1 MVVITDV
8 LAMVFMM
15 TALVLLACGVM
26 ITDVVTMVF
35 MMTAFVLLACGASDN
50 ADNHRL
56 VAVLKRLSVVSMQT
70 IGAGDDD
77 TAGSHATAS
86 NVFVLVVAVLVLTLT
101 VMLMLMLTVVL
112 ILAV

>member
-1 MVVITDV
+1 MPIPVVHGDGVGVVVITDV
-8 LAMVFMM
+8 LA
-15 TALVLLACGVM
+15 
-26 ITDVVTMVF
+26 MVF

-56 VAVLKRLSVVSMQT
+56 VAVLRRLSVVSMQT

-86 NVFVLVVAVLVLTLT
+86 NVLCWWLRCWC
-101 VMLMLMLTVVL
+101 
-112 ILAV
+112 